1 VKSEEVT
8 NKAIEIIE
16 DGTVNVSSG
25 SKAIFKFITKKYF
38 QMLTTFSE
46 ERFIYRLNLF
56 SHNKF
61 KTDEDVENFWKSIDS
76 KNKSTLLNL
85 ISKAMTVTE
94 DIQAFILAQL
104 FRKLEIEGKLT
115 YLDKVLFSNIEL
127 LVEED
132 FEILCFYTKKNKDR
146 YNLKSKSLKEKI
158 KDKGL
163 FSEQIIKK
171 FIVLGILIDK
181 STQNTLAMSNNI
193 GSLNSPEK
201 VIIKFQFS
209 FTDFSFELM
218 EYLEKYFEKCNVD
231 VIKKYE
237 EM

>member
-1 VKSEEVT
+1 
-8 NKAIEIIE
+8 
-16 DGTVNVSSG
+16 
-25 SKAIFKFITKKYF
+25 
-38 QMLTTFSE
+38 MLTTFSE

-61 KTDEDVENFWKSIDS
+61 KTDEDVENFWKSIDN

-104 FRKLEIEGKLT
+104 FKKLEIEGELR
-115 YLDKVLFSNIEL
+115 YLDKVLFSNMEL

-132 FEILCFYTKKNKDR
+132 FEILYFYTSRNFELYKNVKPLICRIDD
-146 YNLKSKSLKEKI
+146 NNS
-158 KDKGL
+158 
-163 FSEQIIKK
+163 FSEQILKK
-171 FIVLGILIDK
+171 FITLSILIDK
-181 STQNTLAMSNNI
+181 SKQTTEHMKLKFDDSPLPTVTTQF
-193 GSLNSPEK
+193 K
-201 VIIKFQFS
+201 FS
-209 FTDFSFELM
+209 FTDYSFELM
-218 EYLEKYFEKCNVD
+218 GYLKQYFEKCNVD